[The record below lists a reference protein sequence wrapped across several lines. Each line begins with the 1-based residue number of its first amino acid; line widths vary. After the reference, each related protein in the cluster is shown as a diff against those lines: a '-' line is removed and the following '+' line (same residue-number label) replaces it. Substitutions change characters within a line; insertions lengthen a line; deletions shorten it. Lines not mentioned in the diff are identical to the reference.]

1 MKVCLVT
8 EGELENFNQE
18 KSQNSEIIAFGFE
31 GIKKLSYK
39 KELRG
44 ETEELVKIG
53 RLSRDTKSIVVCG
66 TETENY
72 GIKRL
77 SVVVADKG
85 KIVGIA
91 DQNAKSENSVYSSG
105 GGYKIINTAIGK
117 IGILVGEDLF
127 CPEAVKSMS
136 LCEADLIIA
145 IYAGISDHK
154 PNIIARAYSLL
165 YGVPICVCAKGFSFA
180 TTIKGETHFSSPQAV
195 SVVDVPT
202 KKVYR
207 EIVSRQR
214 GINI

>member
-1 MKVCLVT
+1 MKVCFVT
-8 EGELENFNQE
+8 EGECENLKQE
-18 KSQNSEIIAFGFE
+18 RSENSEIIVFGFD

-53 RLSRDTKSIVVCG
+53 RLSRDTGAIVVCG

-91 DQNAKSENSVYSSG
+91 DQNAKSENCIYSSG

-136 LCEADLIIA
+136 LCEADLIIG
-145 IYAGISDHK
+145 IYAGISDYK
-154 PNIIARAYSLL
+154 PNIISRAYSLL
-165 YGVPICVCAKGFSFA
+165 YGVPIGICAKGFSFA
-180 TTIKGETHFSSPQAV
+180 TSIKGETIFSSPQPV

-207 EIVSRQR
+207 EIISRHR
-214 GINI
+214 GMNI